1 MMMTDGA
8 VETDDGIGITTGIMT
23 ETMIVTGTIGGGEVV
38 TATIATTGDGETIAI
53 ATTDIIGI
61 VGTIAGNDQR
71 IQLVKNQATRF
82 NRVAFLFCGVVI
94 QPGIFIFH
102 IPYHILHI
110 T

>member
-1 MMMTDGA
+1 MMMTEGD
-8 VETDDGIGITTGIMT
+8 VETDDGIGITTGITIEIMT
-23 ETMIVTGTIGGGEVV
+23 VTGTTGGGEVV
-38 TATIATTGDGETIAI
+38 TAMIATTGGGETIAI

-71 IQLVKNQATRF
+71 IRLVKNQATRL
-82 NRVAFLFCGVVI
+82 NRVAFLFCGAVI
-94 QPGIFIFH
+94 RPGIFIFH